1 MASVR
6 KAQVYACG
14 SYMDRCFTSNINLS
28 NGPVAFSE
36 NMRNS
41 VVHRSSWSGW
51 WYTYP
56 SEKYEFVSWDYDI
69 PNIWKVMKFMFQTT
83 NQ

>member
-14 SYMDRCFTSNINLS
+14 SYMDRCCTSNINLS

-36 NMRNS
+36 NMLPFPPKKKHEKLS
-41 VVHRSSWSGW
+41 GSSFIMVWLVV
-51 WYTYP
+51 YLP
-56 SEKYEFVSWDYDI
+56 L
-69 PNIWKVMKFMFQTT
+69 
-83 NQ
+83 